1 MTFLCTTLCCQ
12 SETWQVGT
20 RVSRISWNF
29 SKSSGKKISHSIY
42 QKKDMCK
49 FLEFLEIIY
58 YPPGALTFSV
68 IWLQVLAT
76 INVTKWPYLRPEVPN
91 PKNKATFVYSTF
103 KVGEKNVPLFFSF
116 EASWLRYEHFFIF
129 IIVFHLY
136 FRAIL
141 TIFGSGNGFYKTH
154 FYE

>member
-1 MTFLCTTLCCQ
+1 MDFTKHIFMNSNKIYVVCLQIVKFNLYCVLIYNNMTFLCTTLCCQ

-49 FLEFLEIIY
+49 FLEFSEIIY

-68 IWLQVLAT
+68 IWLQVVAT

-91 PKNKATFVYSTF
+91 PK
-103 KVGEKNVPLFFSF
+103 KNHFLLFNF
-116 EASWLRYEHFFIF
+116 
-129 IIVFHLY
+129 
-136 FRAIL
+136 
-141 TIFGSGNGFYKTH
+141 
-154 FYE
+154 